1 MSSQARRFL
10 EMLAAQI
17 PGRASAARTA
27 TLRQYAT
34 RLAADVPQHLLDK
47 AVADAIATE
56 LPEVPAYSDVLRA
69 IRSSPVMPQ
78 RPGMDAVS
86 PVSSGAQLWLAF
98 CAGSASD
105 DQLLRRL
112 SVTRTHGGE
121 EAWREVMAEHLTL
134 IRRHRPDW
142 LPRNP
147 EPLTPEQRTE
157 FVRSRLAGMGMPL
170 HHAAPAPSGPT
181 VRTRP
186 SLPTAAAARPKGN
199 ADLIAHYERLAADGN
214 TAAALRAEALRGN
227 AGYEA

>member
-1 MSSQARRFL
+1 MSSHARRFL

-47 AVADAIATE
+47 AVADAIAAE
-56 LPEVPAYSDVLRA
+56 LPEVPAYADVLRA
-69 IRSSPVMPQ
+69 IRSSPVLPQ
-78 RPGMDAVS
+78 RPGGAAVS
-86 PVSSGAQLWLAF
+86 PVSSTAQLWLGF

-112 SVTRTHGGE
+112 SVTRAHAGDD
-121 EAWREVMAEHLTL
+121 AWREVMAEHLTF

-157 FVRSRLAGMGMPL
+157 FVRSRLASIGLSL
-170 HHAAPAPSGPT
+170 HQAAPPPSGPT

-186 SLPTAAAARPKGN
+186 SLPTAAPARSERSAA
-199 ADLIAHYERLAADGN
+199 LIAHYERLAADGN
-214 TAAALRAEALRGN
+214 AAAALRAEALRSQQ
-227 AGYEA
+227 ADA